1 MKVRVLG
8 DPTALADGSAG
19 ELKRTGGV
27 FQRQY
32 RAEFSD
38 LAINYGSRDE
48 IVRAIRQ
55 AQCRTV

>member
-19 ELKRTGGV
+19 EPEKAGGELE
-27 FQRQY
+27 RQY

-38 LAINYGSRDE
+38 RD
-48 IVRAIRQ
+48 Q
-55 AQCRTV
+55 LWQPG